1 MLKIFYS
8 FLLTT
13 LLTNCKAQTADDF
26 QQNINEMKRYKA
38 ILGDDDDFDNI
49 ENKLIVDISGGVN
62 QVKINEKMVDSVE
75 FTSIISTFLNTNKN
89 KKSLLVAG
97 SRDHATI
104 GNIVVFTRL
113 FNQCKT
119 LFDVKGDSKIFFK
132 SFKDVGTFKVKTA
145 NIDKE

>member
-13 LLTNCKAQTADDF
+13 TFTLCKAQTADDF

-62 QVKINEKMVDSVE
+62 QIKIDEKTVDSLG
-75 FTSIISTFLNTNKN
+75 FTKAISTFLNTNKN

-97 SRDHATI
+97 SLNHATI
-104 GNIVVFTRL
+104 GNIVVFTRM

-119 LFDVKGDSKIFFK
+119 LFDVKDNSKIFFK
-132 SFKDVGTFKVKTA
+132 SFKESTFSKVKTG
-145 NIDKE
+145 NTSGD